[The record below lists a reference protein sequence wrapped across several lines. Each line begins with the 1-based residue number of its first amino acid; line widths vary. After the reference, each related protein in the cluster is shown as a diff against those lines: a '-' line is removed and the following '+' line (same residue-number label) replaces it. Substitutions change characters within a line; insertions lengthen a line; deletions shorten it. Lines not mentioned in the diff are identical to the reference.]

1 MKSYYYQN
9 KARDRQNTKIIVF
22 VFFVIALAVGIFA
35 GIDVSNEDGIIQGIL
50 KLLGET

>member
-1 MKSYYYQN
+1 MNSYHYQD

-35 GIDVSNEDGIIQGIL
+35 ATDVLNEDGIIQGIL
-50 KLLGET
+50 KLLE

>member
-1 MKSYYYQN
+1 MNSYYDQE

-35 GIDVSNEDGIIQGIL
+35 ATDVLNEDGIIQGIQ
-50 KLLGET
+50 KLLE